1 MHIARHAHAPRGRA
15 ERFEIRLSLML
26 QFRFRIHSVRFL
38 CALVGAI
45 SLASPSFGAVPDTVL
60 LTQTLQFPA
69 GFMPSIKD
77 YGAVGDGVTD
87 DTAAIKRALA
97 DGRLDPVTGNPLY
110 PPAEFNG
117 RSKALYF
124 PPGTYIVSDTL
135 KWTGCC
141 VTLQGSGPAATI
153 IKLKAN
159 TPAFQNAATPKPV
172 IQTENGNESFRQNI
186 WDLAVIVGAGNPG
199 AIGIDHITNNVGA
212 MKNVLIKSED
222 GQGVVGLD
230 MTRNW
235 PGPNLYKRV
244 QIEGFDVGMR
254 VGYIEYSQTYEY
266 ILLKNQRVVG
276 IQNDGAVMTMR
287 KLYSVNSVPV
297 FDNDRYGAGLLT
309 VMDSEFVGGN
319 PAQSAIKT
327 TRRGF
332 AETYLRNVRA
342 SGYGSLLSL
351 AGVAQPGLF
360 RGEWYSGV
368 TGAGLYAQFPVAD
381 DALMFRLP
389 VAEPP
394 ETHDNDMNNW
404 IMAVCNGYTGC
415 QTLNGGAQPNEIG
428 IVTAFN
434 SGKPNVALVFGN
446 KIQFTPTT
454 VTVPPTV
461 KRIVGFTGAINEGGI
476 EFKVADDST
485 EPLIIEGI
493 SYGTRVWHTGKRPVV
508 LKFGIYRYRS
518 DPGAGD
524 VIVEDVNIEA
534 LTLNAG
540 QRFWAHHVNNE
551 TRDGTKITNDGA
563 RVWIFGMKTEDRFT
577 IIDTKNAGVTEYL
590 GGLVYPATPNMQP
603 GETMFK
609 VDETSRLSALHSSIV
624 YTTPFYDNAVTET
637 KGGVTKTLT
646 TAASPG
652 LTRLYRS
659 PAIGCPLNVDGV
671 AGVQGT
677 SDVARLVRY
686 ALGLRGASLVGATQ
700 SSSALNAIAA
710 ADFIDTRLAQ
720 LDIDGDGIFDA
731 NDALIASRYVLGFR
745 DDALISGLTLNGV
758 RANAGAAQTYIR
770 NMGCGI

>member
-1 MHIARHAHAPRGRA
+1 VNQFDAMKILLTILAAALAWLPGAAPLA
-15 ERFEIRLSLML
+15 
-26 QFRFRIHSVRFL
+26 
-38 CALVGAI
+38 AI
-45 SLASPSFGAVPDTVL
+45 PDTVL
-60 LTQTLQFPA
+60 LTQPLTFPA
-69 GFMPSIKD
+69 GFMPNIKD

-97 DGRLDPVTGNPLY
+97 DGRLDPVSGNPLF

-141 VTLQGSGPAATI
+141 VTLQGSGPTATI

-159 TPAFQNAATPKPV
+159 TAAFQNPASPKPV

-212 MKNVLIKSED
+212 MKNVLIKAED

-244 QIEGFDVGMR
+244 QIEGFDVGIR
-254 VGYIEYSQTYEY
+254 VGFIEYSQTYEF
-266 ILLKNQRVVG
+266 ILLKNQGVVG

-287 KLYSVNSVPV
+287 KLYSVNTVPV
-297 FDNDRYGAGLLT
+297 IDNDRYGAGLLT
-309 VMDSEFVGGN
+309 LMDSEFTGGD
-319 PAQSAIKT
+319 PTASAIKT
-327 TRRGF
+327 TRRGSG
-332 AETYLRNVRA
+332 ETYLRNVTA
-342 SGYGSLLSL
+342 SGYGSLLTL
-351 AGVAQPGLF
+351 AGVAQPGLT
-360 RGEWYSGV
+360 RAEWYSGA
-368 TGAGLYAQFPVAD
+368 TGAGLYNQFPVAD

-389 VAEPP
+389 IAEAP
-394 ETHDNDMNNW
+394 ETHDNDMNTW
-404 IMAVCNGYTGC
+404 IMAVCNGYVGC
-415 QTLNGGAQPNEIG
+415 QTLNGGGQPSEIG
-428 IVTAFN
+428 IVTALN

-461 KRIVGFTGAINEGGI
+461 KRIMGFTGAINEGGI
-476 EFKVADDST
+476 EFKVADDSA

-493 SYGTRVWHTGKRPVV
+493 SYGTRVWHTGKRPVI

-540 QRFWAHHVNNE
+540 QRFWAHHINNE
-551 TRDGTKITNDGA
+551 TFNGTKITNNGA
-563 RVWIFGMKTEDRFT
+563 LVWIFGMKTEGHFT
-577 IIDTKNAGVTEYL
+577 VIDTKNGGVTEYL
-590 GGLVYPATPNMQP
+590 GGLVYPATYAMQP
-603 GETMFK
+603 GETIFK

-671 AGVQGT
+671 AGVQPAND
-677 SDVARLVRY
+677 SVLLIRY
-686 ALGLRGASLVGATQ
+686 ALGLRG
-700 SSSALNAIAA
+700 SALLGAEQVGSIATRNAVT
-710 ADFIDTRLAQ
+710 DYIDTRLAE
-720 LDIDGDGIFDA
+720 LDINGDGRFDA
-731 NDALIASRYVLGFR
+731 TDGLIAARYLFGFR
-745 DDALISGLTLNGV
+745 ETALLGGLPLNGK
-758 RANAGAAQTYIR
+758 RTSPSDIQAFIQ
-770 NMGCGI
+770 NMGCAL

>member
-1 MHIARHAHAPRGRA
+1 MLGCEPDAMGLSPMFGICFRA
-15 ERFEIRLSLML
+15 L
-26 QFRFRIHSVRFL
+26 RFL
-38 CALVGAI
+38 KLLLPAALF
-45 SLASPSFGAVPDTVL
+45 ASWLTVPTFATVPDTVL

-110 PPAEFNG
+110 PPADFNG

-141 VTLQGSGPAATI
+141 VTLQGSGPTATI
-153 IKLKAN
+153 IKLKAS
-159 TPAFQNAATPKPV
+159 TPAFQNPAAPKPV

-254 VGYIEYSQTYEY
+254 VGFIEYSQTYEY

-276 IQNDGAVMTMR
+276 IQNDGAVMAIR

-297 FDNDRYGAGLLT
+297 IDNDRFGAGLLT
-309 VMDSEFVGGN
+309 LMDSEFVGGD
-319 PAQSAIKT
+319 PTKSAINT

-332 AETYLRNVRA
+332 GETYLRNVRA

-351 AGVAQPGLF
+351 AGVAQAGLF

-368 TGAGLYAQFPVAD
+368 SGAGLYAQFPVAD

-389 VAEPP
+389 IAEAP

-404 IMAVCNGYTGC
+404 IMAVCNGYVGC
-415 QTLNGGAQPNEIG
+415 QTLNGGAQPSEIG
-428 IVTAFN
+428 INAALN

-454 VTVPPTV
+454 VTVPPSV
-461 KRIVGFTGAINEGGI
+461 KRIHGFTGAINEGGI
-476 EFKVADDST
+476 EFKIADDST
-485 EPLIIEGI
+485 EPLVIEGI
-493 SYGTRVWHTGKRPVV
+493 SYGTRVWHTGKRPVI

-540 QRFWAHHVNNE
+540 QRFWAHHINNE

-577 IIDTKNAGVTEYL
+577 IIDTKNAGVTEYI

-659 PAIGCPLNVDGV
+659 PAIGCPADVD
-671 AGVQGT
+671 QSGT
-677 SDVARLVRY
+677 VTAMKDAYSLLRY
-686 ALGLRGASLVGATQ
+686 ASGVRGTALTANLSV
-700 SSSALNAIAA
+700 SSAAA
-710 ADFIDTRLAQ
+710 TENWIDTRLAE
-720 LDIDGDGIFDA
+720 LDVDSDGVFDF
-731 NDALIASRYVLGFR
+731 NDALVLQRYALGFR
-745 DDALISGLTLNGV
+745 GDAVILGISLAGPNNSVQLISPRLARMNC
-758 RANAGAAQTYIR
+758 Q
-770 NMGCGI
+770 

>member
-1 MHIARHAHAPRGRA
+1 VNICVVKPILLAVMAATLMGLLAAASHA
-15 ERFEIRLSLML
+15 
-26 QFRFRIHSVRFL
+26 
-38 CALVGAI
+38 
-45 SLASPSFGAVPDTVL
+45 AVPDTVL

-77 YGAVGDGVTD
+77 YGALGDGVTD

-97 DGRLDPVTGNPLY
+97 DGRLDASGNPLY

-141 VTLQGSGPAATI
+141 VTLQGSGPTATI
-153 IKLKAN
+153 IKLKPNAP
-159 TPAFQNAATPKPV
+159 TFQNPATPKPV

-186 WDLAVIVGAGNPG
+186 WDLAVVVGAGNSG

-244 QIEGFDVGMR
+244 QIEGFDVGIR
-254 VGYIEYSQTYEY
+254 VGYIEYSQTYEF

-276 IQNDGAVMTMR
+276 IQNDGAVMAIR
-287 KLYSVNSVPV
+287 KLYSVNAVPV
-297 FDNDRYGAGLLT
+297 IDNDRYGAGLLT
-309 VMDSEFVGGN
+309 IMDSEFVGGD
-319 PAQSAIKT
+319 PTQSAIKT

-332 AETYLRNVRA
+332 GETYLRDVRA

-351 AGVAQPGLF
+351 AGVTQPGLS
-360 RGEWYSGV
+360 RAEWYSGV
-368 TGAGLYAQFPVAD
+368 TGAGLYAQFLVAD

-389 VAEPP
+389 IAEAP
-394 ETHDNDMNNW
+394 EAHDNDMNNW

-415 QTLNGGAQPNEIG
+415 QTLNGGAQPSEIG
-428 IVTAFN
+428 INAAFN

-461 KRIVGFTGAINEGGI
+461 KRIHGFTGAINEGGI

-493 SYGTRVWHTGKRPVV
+493 SYGTRVWHTGKRPVI
-508 LKFGIYRYRS
+508 LKYGIYRYRS
-518 DPGAGD
+518 DPGAGN

-540 QRFWAHHVNNE
+540 QRFWAHHINNE
-551 TRDGTKITNDGA
+551 TRSGTKITNDGA

-624 YTTPFYDNAVTET
+624 YTTPFYDNAVTDT
-637 KGGVTKTLT
+637 KGGITKTLT
-646 TAASPG
+646 SAASPG

-671 AGVQGT
+671 PGVLGS
-677 SDVARLVRY
+677 SDGITLIRY
-686 ALGLRGASLVGATQ
+686 ALGLRGGALVAAAGSTTAL
-700 SSSALNAIAA
+700 SAVTT

-720 LDIDGDGIFDA
+720 LDIDGNGSFDA
-731 NDALIASRYVLGFR
+731 NDALIVARYLFGFR
-745 DDALISGLTLNGV
+745 DDALIDGTPLIGLRTS
-758 RANAGAAQTYIR
+758 AAQVQTFIQ